1 LKKPK
6 AKKRLSPAA
15 LPKSP
20 TGITGLDEITNGG
33 LPTGRPTLVA
43 GSAGCGKTLLG
54 LEFLVRGA
62 QQFDEPGVFVAFEET
77 APELAVNVR
86 SLGFNLEEMIAQ
98 RQLVIDHIH
107 IERSEIEET
116 GQYDLS
122 GLFVRLGYAIDSI
135 GAKRVVLDTIE
146 VLFSGLSEAAI
157 LRAELRRLFTG
168 ERGEQGLTRYGI
180 EEYVSDCVIQ
190 LDHRVVD
197 QVSTRRLRIIKY
209 RGTMHGTN
217 EYPFLI
223 DNDGISVLPITSL
236 TLDHPASTE
245 RISSGIPRLD
255 TMLEGH
261 GFFRGSSILITGTAG
276 VGKTSIAGSFVNAA
290 CARGERCLYFA
301 LEEAEQQIT
310 RNMRSIGLQLAR
322 WVQRDLLCFQ
332 ATRPTLYGLEAHLAV
347 IHKQVLDFAPQVV
360 VIDPVTNL
368 TAVGNPQEVEAALM
382 RFIDFLKSKGITGM
396 FTSLTDDPLR
406 PEQSSVG
413 ISSLMDTWILLRNV
427 EMNGER
433 NRGLYI
439 LKSRGMAH
447 SNQIREFL
455 LTDTGVQLADVY
467 LGGDGML
474 LGTARI
480 AQEIKEQNATLER
493 QREIERRHRELER
506 KRSLMETQ
514 IAALQAA
521 FEEEQED
528 LQRLLRQE
536 QLREDQQIDARRQM
550 AQLRHSDTPSSAN
563 GKRSNQAK
571 GEDYGSKT
579 NQTSS
584 QRTRKRVKA
593 SHSKK

>member
-1 LKKPK
+1 
-6 AKKRLSPAA
+6 
-15 LPKSP
+15 
-20 TGITGLDEITNGG
+20 
-33 LPTGRPTLVA
+33 
-43 GSAGCGKTLLG
+43 
-54 LEFLVRGA
+54 
-62 QQFDEPGVFVAFEET
+62 
-77 APELAVNVR
+77 
-86 SLGFNLEEMIAQ
+86 
-98 RQLVIDHIH
+98 
-107 IERSEIEET
+107 
-116 GQYDLS
+116 
-122 GLFVRLGYAIDSI
+122 
-135 GAKRVVLDTIE
+135 
-146 VLFSGLSEAAI
+146 
-157 LRAELRRLFTG
+157 
-168 ERGEQGLTRYGI
+168 
-180 EEYVSDCVIQ
+180 
-190 LDHRVVD
+190 
-197 QVSTRRLRIIKY
+197 
-209 RGTMHGTN
+209 
-217 EYPFLI
+217 
-223 DNDGISVLPITSL
+223 
-236 TLDHPASTE
+236 
-245 RISSGIPRLD
+245 
-255 TMLEGH
+255 
-261 GFFRGSSILITGTAG
+261 
-276 VGKTSIAGSFVNAA
+276 
-290 CARGERCLYFA
+290 
-301 LEEAEQQIT
+301 
-310 RNMRSIGLQLAR
+310 
-322 WVQRDLLCFQ
+322 
-332 ATRPTLYGLEAHLAV
+332 
-347 IHKQVLDFAPQVV
+347 
-360 VIDPVTNL
+360 
-368 TAVGNPQEVEAALM
+368 
-382 RFIDFLKSKGITGM
+382 
-396 FTSLTDDPLR
+396 
-406 PEQSSVG
+406 
-413 ISSLMDTWILLRNV
+413 LMDTWILLRNV